1 MLTRFRLLVAAATAL
16 LLSVQWAS
24 AQEVLPKGLLWRIDA
39 PGIAT
44 PSYLFGTIHLIDA
57 KDFLLSDSLMSVL
70 NRVDQVYF
78 EIDPSDMTDMSKQM
92 QMFTKAMMKDGTT
105 IKDLLTDE
113 EYARVNAHF
122 SKMGLPMMFLD
133 RIKPLFLSILAST
146 DPSQMKG
153 MMGGGGDDE
162 DAGAIKSYE
171 LELNAIVQDLEKPV
185 AGLETMEFQMSL
197 FDSIPYPAQAKM
209 LMDAIDK
216 PADGEDALT
225 TLTKIYVSGDIEN
238 MYSMSVSDDG
248 GVAGFEEMLLVNRNR
263 NWVAPMMT
271 SITAKPSLFAVGA
284 GHLGGPEGVIRL
296 LQAQG
301 YTLTPI
307 SLR

>member
-1 MLTRFRLLVAAATAL
+1 MLLRLRLLAAAAATL
-16 LLSVQWAS
+16 LLSIQWAA

-39 PGIAT
+39 PGVAA

-92 QMFTKAMMKDGTT
+92 QMFTKAMMRDGTT
-105 IKDLLTDE
+105 IKDLLTQE
-113 EYARVNAHF
+113 EYARVDAHF
-122 SKMGLPMMFLD
+122 SSMGLPMMFLD

-153 MMGGGGDDE
+153 MMGGGGAE
-162 DAGAIKSYE
+162 ESKIKSYE
-171 LELNAIVQDLEKPV
+171 LELNEIITELEKPV

-216 PADGEDALT
+216 PADGEDPLAALT
-225 TLTKIYVSGDIEN
+225 KVYVSGDTDQ
-238 MYSMSVSDDG
+238 MYAMSVSDDG
-248 GVAGFEEMLLVNRNR
+248 GVAGFEQMLLVNRNR
-263 NWVAPMMT
+263 NWVAPMKA
-271 SITAKPSLFAVGA
+271 SIAAKPSLFAVGA